1 MEFKKREPKIFVLS
15 GKANS
20 GKDTTAEF
28 IDNYVKLK
36 GYKVVN
42 LQFSSYI
49 KMYAKKISGWDGSED
64 SKPRT
69 LLQQLGTDIIRN
81 KIDNYLFINRI
92 IEDIKV
98 YSYYFDVITISDGRL
113 PEELDGIKNA
123 FKKVYRLRVERPDF
137 KSSLNEKELKHK
149 TEVALNSYDD
159 YEYKIINDGTLE
171 ELNEK
176 VKKIVDEVI

>member
-1 MEFKKREPKIFVLS
+1 MEFKKREPKVFVLS

-113 PEELDGIKNA
+113 PEELDSIKNA
-123 FKKVYRLRVERPDF
+123 FKEVYRLRVERPDF
-137 KSSLNEKELKHK
+137 QSSLNEKELMHK